1 MRKRR
6 DTETHIDHHASLRR
20 HDRPPGSIHSRL
32 LGLIA
37 VAVLCASC
45 SSGGQSSEDVSV
57 GQATAA
63 SQSDASVTSTVK
75 TETVLARR
83 YEVGDCVT
91 YDQADNVLGG
101 SDYLSTD
108 AKTPTR
114 VVPCDRPHLYEITGT
129 FQLRGHSEYPTQAQW
144 NEIFRKAGDGCRPFA
159 ERFLNGPLDPSGKFI
174 STGIRPSPAFWAK
187 GNRDV
192 WCALGPAQD
201 ALEGSNGRVFSEGSA
216 RGQSSSQTRL
226 RPVGTCLAIGPGAQ
240 QITTPVSCDK
250 PHSFEVT
257 GSVNIADRAPARPS
271 ADEEW
276 ERLVE
281 TDCRRLAE
289 TYLARPIDNQTLRV
303 SNSSISAESWLAGR
317 REVECAVGRY
327 DIGGVKIPVAGLL
340 RDQP

>member
-6 DTETHIDHHASLRR
+6 DTETHIDAHASLRR
-20 HDRPPGSIHSRL
+20 HDRPPGSIHSRI

-45 SSGGQSSEDVSV
+45 SSGGQSNEDVSV
-57 GQATAA
+57 GQAGAA
-63 SQSDASVTSTVK
+63 SQSDASVTSTKK

-83 YEVGDCVT
+83 YEVGDCVISEE
-91 YDQADNVLGG
+91 AENVLGG
-101 SDYLSTD
+101 SDHLSTD
-108 AKTPTR
+108 GKTATR

-129 FQLRGHSEYPTQAQW
+129 FRLRGYPEYPTPEQW

-159 ERFLNGPLDPSGKFI
+159 ERFLNSPLDPSGKFI
-174 STGIRPSPAFWAK
+174 STGIKPSPAYWAT

-192 WCALGPAQD
+192 WCALGPARD
-201 ALEGSNGRVFSEGSA
+201 PLDRSNGRALSEGSA
-216 RGQSSSQTRL
+216 RGQSQTRL
-226 RPVGTCLAIGPGAQ
+226 RPVGTCLAIIPGAQ
-240 QITTPVSCDK
+240 QTTTPVSCDK

-257 GSVNIADRAPARPS
+257 GSVSIADRAPARPS
-271 ADEEW
+271 TDEQW

-281 TDCRRLAE
+281 ADCRRLAE

-303 SNSSISAESWLAGR
+303 SNYSISAESWLAGR

-327 DIGGVKIPVAGLL
+327 DVGGVKIPVAGLL